1 MARHRKS
8 KANRV
13 SVRPDATLRYVLGV
27 LQGADNYIL
36 GVMSGASLYNAWVDI
51 ESKLQGKRLPAYIED
66 STRKAVTNPEVLKTI
81 KEKFEILKD
90 PNAPKEKRDEAIA
103 TIQNLLPNYARV
115 AKVDE
120 LMIEAGR
127 EYRKEYPELYQN
139 KNIDVAL
146 AELENF
152 AGAKGRIVDRVGNV
166 MSKLVYSF

>member
-13 SVRPDATLRYVLGV
+13 SVRPDATLRYALGV

-51 ESKLQGKRLPAYIED
+51 ESRLQNKKLPKYQEE
-66 STRKAVTNPEVLKTI
+66 STRYAVTNPVLREEIKEQFDVLKN
-81 KEKFEILKD
+81 
-90 PNAPKEKRDEAIA
+90 PNASSEAKAKAIES
-103 TIQNLLPNYARV
+103 IKVLLPNYERV
-115 AKVDE
+115 AEVDKY
-120 LMIEAGR
+120 MIEAGN

-139 KNIDVAL
+139 KNIDVAV

-152 AGAKGRIVDRVGNV
+152 AGAQGRITDRVGNV
-166 MSKLVYSF
+166 MSKLLYKF